1 MSLLDKS
8 IQNYIFKIPNLRN
21 EIWDEKGNQLGE
33 FTGGFTNKL
42 LDSDKSVILKF
53 KLVGL
58 KANAF
63 GNKKTV
69 FDSSGN
75 LLGTIMTEEGTD
87 KSLVVSVLDKNG
99 NKILNG
105 RIYNKKNVPYN
116 IVDNQANVI
125 AQLTKTNHVLR
136 TIWNL
141 HIVELSYDRAFL
153 LCFFWILIYG

>member
-8 IQNYIFKIPNLRN
+8 IQNYIFKIPNLHN

-75 LLGTIMTEEGTD
+75 
-87 KSLVVSVLDKNG
+87 
-99 NKILNG
+99 
-105 RIYNKKNVPYN
+105 
-116 IVDNQANVI
+116 
-125 AQLTKTNHVLR
+125 
-136 TIWNL
+136 
-141 HIVELSYDRAFL
+141 
-153 LCFFWILIYG
+153 